1 MSTIAEQEKTGL
13 KEPLRTLLILLG
25 GFLMALAA
33 FAGQIDYRDDYPG
46 KIQDSQTKSRTAL
59 VDSTLQQRG

>member
-1 MSTIAEQEKTGL
+1 MSTIAEQEEAGL

-33 FAGQIDYRDDYPG
+33 FAGQIDSPDDYRG
-46 KIQDSQTKSRTAL
+46 KIQESQMENRAAL
-59 VDSTLQQRG
+59 VDSTIQQRG

>member
-33 FAGQIDYRDDYPG
+33 FAGQIDYPDDCQG
-46 KIQDSQTKSRTAL
+46 KIQDSQRESRAAL
-59 VDSTLQQRG
+59 VDSTFQKRG